1 MSEFSSSV
9 PPLEESSIPEHLIP
23 KEEWY
28 EAYVRYGLYVGAAF
42 QLACILAVLVLPG
55 DKGAAAGDGGDEGV
69 RARGL
74 NCAAGQGL
82 GDEME
87 KATRSAAV
95 TCVCGLPS
103 ILPLFSVDRFGQV

>member
-69 RARGL
+69 RARFELCRRPRLRCRNGESSQI
-74 NCAAGQGL
+74 CCCH
-82 GDEME
+82 M
-87 KATRSAAV
+87 
-95 TCVCGLPS
+95 CMWP
-103 ILPLFSVDRFGQV
+103 P